1 LLIKGEPIVFDW
13 ENSSRRIAV
22 LTVVGPVAAEEHME
36 RGHPER
42 PARIRAVMD
51 GVADLHLGSDLLEL
65 PARAATIEQ
74 LGRIHSPAY
83 LDQLRRFCSL
93 GGGSLDPDTY
103 AHSSSWDAA
112 CLAAGAGLVAIDA
125 VRGHGGVA
133 FVPARPPGHHALA
146 DRSMGF
152 CLLNNVALA
161 AASLADAGE
170 KVLIVDWDV
179 HHGNGTQ
186 AIFWE
191 DPAVLYVSTH
201 QWPCY
206 PGSGRS
212 TEVGGAAARGSNVN
226 VPLPA
231 GTTGDVV
238 RRAFDQ
244 MVAPVVDRFEPTWVL
259 VSAGFDAHRADP
271 LAELCLSA
279 GDFAGLATVVSEYAS
294 DPGRL
299 VLFLEGGYDLD
310 ALRSSVSATLGALL
324 GASAA
329 SEPPT
334 SGGPGREQLDA
345 AQDHRR
351 AALHDQP

>member
-42 PARIRAVMD
+42 PARIGAVMD

-212 TEVGGAAARGSNVN
+212 TDVGGAAARGSNVN

-279 GDFAGLATVVSEYAS
+279 GDFAGLAAVVSEYA
-294 DPGRL
+294 PGPRRL

-324 GASAA
+324 GASVT

>member
-1 LLIKGEPIVFDW
+1 MLIKGEPIVFDW

-42 PARIRAVMD
+42 PARIGAVMD
-51 GVADLHLGSDLLEL
+51 GVADLYLGSDLLEL